1 MYAPPHRANAAAVPP
16 PRPSRL
22 APPPR
27 SSMPCSPRSV
37 ASAACWLRPKAR
49 ARLPSSLDAE
59 EDFIIRAR
67 GGALN
72 RIVLKSAALAGF
84 LVVLCLGAAAIA
96 DPLKIR
102 IGMQTPPDK
111 FLTMLAHRKD

>member
-1 MYAPPHRANAAAVPP
+1 M
-16 PRPSRL
+16 
-22 APPPR
+22 
-27 SSMPCSPRSV
+27 
-37 ASAACWLRPKAR
+37 
-49 ARLPSSLDAE
+49 
-59 EDFIIRAR
+59 
-67 GGALN
+67 N

-111 FLTMLAHRKD
+111 FLTMLAHRLSLPLLGFEIHISLKRRTALLPPGRRTVHALSRYV